1 MDKGVYIYTNRL
13 IDFEKTNKR
22 FDEMFGEEKSNLEK
36 IVRYI
41 KGVTDQITETLS
53 KFQIKNS

>member
-22 FDEMFGEEKSNLEK
+22 FDEIFGEEKSNLEK